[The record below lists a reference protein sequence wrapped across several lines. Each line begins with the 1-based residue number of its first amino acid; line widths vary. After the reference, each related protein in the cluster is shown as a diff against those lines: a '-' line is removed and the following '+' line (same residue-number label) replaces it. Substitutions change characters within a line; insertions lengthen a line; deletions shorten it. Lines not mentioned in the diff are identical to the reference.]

1 MSVTYR
7 KACERIASDPKTPK
21 YAAID
26 IIMWL
31 ALTDPNVMA
40 LKPGTLMI
48 RILNGDK
55 TNIGNCWKCFTIM
68 GMTKLLHGYPKEAL
82 EDLERAVNL
91 VKRDT
96 GSAPKWLTSRVDVAA
111 TAAKKNP

>member
-1 MSVTYR
+1 MNAPTSLVHISTGDEEQGFSAAYR

-31 ALTDPNVMA
+31 VLTDPDVMA
-40 LKPGTLMI
+40 LKPATLMI

-55 TNIGNCWKCFTIM
+55 TNIGNCWKCCTIM
-68 GMTKLLHGYPKEAL
+68 E
-82 EDLERAVNL
+82 
-91 VKRDT
+91 
-96 GSAPKWLTSRVDVAA
+96 
-111 TAAKKNP
+111 